1 MEIVETHFDAVK
13 VLGPARHGDARGF
26 FAETYNR
33 KVFAALGIEGEFVQD
48 NHSHSRARG
57 VVRGLH
63 FQLPPFAQAKL
74 VRVARGSV
82 LDVVVDIRRGSPS
95 IGRHAAVTLSAEAG
109 NQIFVPTGFAHGFCT
124 LEPDTEVLYKV
135 DAYYSPQHERGLRWN
150 DPALDIVWPVTEE
163 EAEISGKDRTQ
174 PLLRELKEMFEYG
187 PP

>member
-1 MEIVETHFDAVK
+1 MEILETHFGAVK
-13 VLGPARHGDARGF
+13 VLGATRHGDARGF

-33 KVFAALGIEGEFVQD
+33 EVFAAIGIEGEFVQD
-48 NHSHSRARG
+48 NHSRSRGRG

-74 VRVARGSV
+74 VRVVRGSV
-82 LDVVVDIRRGSPS
+82 LDAVVDIRRGSAS
-95 IGRHAAVTLSAEAG
+95 FGRHATVTLSAEAG

-150 DPALDIVWPVTEE
+150 DPALGIVWPVTEE
-163 EAEISGKDRTQ
+163 EVEISDKDRKQ